1 MERRKFLELMGYG
14 LASGLLPW
22 RGIDALADT
31 ASSTPLLF
39 CFNARGGWDPTI
51 HCDPQGH
58 ENYAYFGD
66 ADIRETSTGIKY
78 APMRHG
84 NWNADQNTDDLED
97 DYNVG
102 PVDARQSYF
111 EKYKNDL
118 LVINGIDAQTVS
130 HDVGTRNTW
139 SGTTRE
145 GHPCLAALAAS
156 IHGHAQP
163 VPFITTGGFDAT
175 AGLLAPTRSGDTDTL
190 LALVQPFKIRQ
201 QQTYNDLMP
210 PSVQALIADAQ
221 TQRLNAQS
229 ARSRLPR
236 RQDVST
242 RLGALRLGENS
253 MSELGTRLEE
263 ISALSVH
270 RPVDNGLVEG
280 IDLAVA
286 GMLSGITTSAQFVV
300 TGFDTHQD
308 HFDYDDGQR
317 SRLKTLFE
325 AQDYTVEL
333 LKAVG
338 LYERA
343 VFMMG
348 SDFGRTRI
356 NSPEEMGKDH
366 WSVTSMMLMG
376 QGIRGGRTLG
386 QTWVDDCRRGVSAS
400 MIDPDT
406 LQPTSD
412 VLRGVYISP
421 AHIHLALRNKLG
433 LAAHGT
439 AAKFPFSDVNYL
451 PLLD

>member
-1 MERRKFLELMGYG
+1 
-14 LASGLLPW
+14 
-22 RGIDALADT
+22 
-31 ASSTPLLF
+31 
-39 CFNARGGWDPTI
+39 
-51 HCDPQGH
+51 
-58 ENYAYFGD
+58 
-66 ADIRETSTGIKY
+66 
-78 APMRHG
+78 MRHG

-130 HDVGTRNTW
+130 HDVERVIRGQEPPEKATHVWQHWPPAFTGTR
-139 SGTTRE
+139 SRS
-145 GHPCLAALAAS
+145 PSL
-156 IHGHAQP
+156 QR
-163 VPFITTGGFDAT
+163 V
-175 AGLLAPTRSGDTDTL
+175 GLMRRPAFAPTRSGDTDTL

-263 ISALSVH
+263 ISALSIH

-348 SDFGRTRI
+348 SDL
-356 NSPEEMGKDH
+356 
-366 WSVTSMMLMG
+366 V
-376 QGIRGGRTLG
+376 
-386 QTWVDDCRRGVSAS
+386 A
-400 MIDPDT
+400 PD
-406 LQPTSD
+406 
-412 VLRGVYISP
+412 
-421 AHIHLALRNKLG
+421 
-433 LAAHGT
+433 
-439 AAKFPFSDVNYL
+439 
-451 PLLD
+451 

>member
-14 LASGLLPW
+14 LASGFLPW

-31 ASSTPLLF
+31 GTSTPLLF

-58 ENYAYFGD
+58 ESYAYFSD

-78 APMRHG
+78 APMRHSS
-84 NWNADQNTDDLED
+84 WSADQNTDGLEE

-102 PVDARQSYF
+102 PAELRQSYF
-111 EKYKNDL
+111 EKYKNEL

-130 HDVGTRNTW
+130 HDVGTRNMW

-156 IHGHAQP
+156 IHGDTQP

-175 AGLLAPTRSGDTDTL
+175 AGLLAPTRSGSTDTL
-190 LALVQPFKIRQ
+190 LALVQPFKVKQ
-201 QQTYNDLMP
+201 QNIYNDLMP

-221 TQRLNAQS
+221 AQRLTAQA

-236 RQDVST
+236 RQGVST
-242 RLGALRLGENS
+242 RLGALRIAENS
-253 MSELGTRLEE
+253 MSELGARLEE
-263 ISALSVH
+263 ISSLTIH
-270 RPVDNGLVEG
+270 RPSNNSLVED

-286 GMLSGITTSAQFVV
+286 GMLAGITTSAQFVV

-308 HFDYDDGQR
+308 HFDYEDGQR

-338 LYERA
+338 LYQRSI
-343 VFMMG
+343 FMMG

-366 WSVTSMMLMG
+366 WSVGSVILMG
-376 QGIRGGRTLG
+376 AGIRGGRTIG
-386 QTWVDDCRRGVSAS
+386 QTWVEDCRRGVSAA
-400 MIDPDT
+400 MLDPDT
-406 LQPTSD
+406 LLPTSD
-412 VLRGVYISP
+412 VLRGVYVSP
-421 AHIHLALRNKLG
+421 AHIHLALREKLSISG
-433 LAAHGT
+433 HTTSSRFL
-439 AAKFPFSDVNYL
+439 FSDVQYL